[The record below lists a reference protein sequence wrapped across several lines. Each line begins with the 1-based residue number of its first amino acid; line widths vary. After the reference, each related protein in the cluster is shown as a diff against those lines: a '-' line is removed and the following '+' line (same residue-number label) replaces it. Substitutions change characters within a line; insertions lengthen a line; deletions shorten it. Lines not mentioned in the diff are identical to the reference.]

1 MKKINPQALL
11 IAKYLNEWLEYHVP
25 SIKACSPHTKR
36 NYETSVALY
45 VMFLRSVKQ
54 ISPKTLSAQCFSLEN
69 MNEWIL
75 WLKEHRSCSPATCNV
90 RLSALRAFLKYMADK
105 DIAFMTSY
113 LQAETVPNQKTP
125 KRKVVGLSKMAVNAL
140 FTVPNQRTT
149 RGLRDYTLMLTLY
162 STAVRINELL
172 SLKIGNIFTD
182 GPKPRIIV
190 IGKGRKKRP
199 IPLLA
204 KPVQYIKQYLTE
216 CHPNPNNPDALLFYS
231 KSRGIYVPMSAE
243 NVNKLLKRY
252 AAIAKKICKEVPLN
266 LHAHQ
271 FRHAKAS
278 HWLENG
284 MNIAQISYLLGHEC
298 IQTTMVYLDITT
310 EHESKALE
318 TLENE
323 DQRKLQKKWKMA
335 NKGGLEEFLGLP
347 LIGAAD

>member
-75 WLKEHRSCSPATCNV
+75 WLKEHRSCSPTTCNV

-204 KPVQYIKQYLTE
+204 KPVQYIKQYLAE

-284 MNIAQISYLLGHEC
+284 MNLS
-298 IQTTMVYLDITT
+298 
-310 EHESKALE
+310 
-318 TLENE
+318 
-323 DQRKLQKKWKMA
+323 
-335 NKGGLEEFLGLP
+335 
-347 LIGAAD
+347 LIHI

>member
-149 RGLRDYTLMLTLY
+149 RSQRLY
-162 STAVRINELL
+162 
-172 SLKIGNIFTD
+172 
-182 GPKPRIIV
+182 
-190 IGKGRKKRP
+190 
-199 IPLLA
+199 
-204 KPVQYIKQYLTE
+204 
-216 CHPNPNNPDALLFYS
+216 PNADLVFYGS
-231 KSRGIYVPMSAE
+231 PY
-243 NVNKLLKRY
+243 
-252 AAIAKKICKEVPLN
+252 
-266 LHAHQ
+266 
-271 FRHAKAS
+271 
-278 HWLENG
+278 
-284 MNIAQISYLLGHEC
+284 
-298 IQTTMVYLDITT
+298 
-310 EHESKALE
+310 
-318 TLENE
+318 
-323 DQRKLQKKWKMA
+323 
-335 NKGGLEEFLGLP
+335 
-347 LIGAAD
+347 